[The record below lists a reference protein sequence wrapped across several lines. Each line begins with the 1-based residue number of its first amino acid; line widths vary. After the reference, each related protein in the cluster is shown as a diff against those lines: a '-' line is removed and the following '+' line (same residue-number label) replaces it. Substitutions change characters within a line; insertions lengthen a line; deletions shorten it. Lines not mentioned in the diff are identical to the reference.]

1 MIDSP
6 VPNDD
11 RESAGATTV
20 VVFVQGDERRYVATV
35 HDLLRPRG
43 SDVVVAARDEAVLAE
58 FAELPVETIVAADAR
73 DAIDTVWSK
82 RRTHIFAVTDAAL
95 VPADAIER
103 AERILADDLRRATVS
118 FFSNDAGP
126 LSFPSNQ
133 PTPAAPPGFDHDSLT
148 RRLREL
154 EPVTE
159 PCPVPYA
166 AGAAVMLSDVA
177 LTAVGGL
184 DAPPPGVEIGGVL
197 ADFSMRCRERGF
209 VDLLDPETFVF
220 RPPTPGHP
228 LRTTWMSVG
237 DREWLVRRHPQL
249 LPAFEAEAASRETP
263 VALATRSA
271 RVKAFGLR
279 VLVDDATLGPFE
291 TGAQITTLAIIDALA
306 KLDEVQVVG
315 VALGSHM
322 PAYARNV
329 LGQPKIDVNLRVGGY
344 AAFADYDVLH
354 RTAQPDKDFDVD
366 VARGPASRVVI
377 SILDLIAYHAAS
389 YHATA
394 GEWLQYRGVLRETSR
409 RADGIT
415 TISEDVAATLQRERL
430 PVEHD
435 RVFPVLYGTE
445 HLSGHE
451 PAAFPHEL
459 AENGRLAAEFMVCV
473 GTDYAHKN
481 RDLAIAVHH
490 ELARRGRA
498 MTLILAGPS
507 VPFGGSRNSE
517 RQQLRDDGD
526 VVFLPAVTSRERNW
540 LFRHASVVLY
550 PTSAEGFGLV
560 PFEAARFG
568 SPTVTVGF
576 GPLLETSAEVPVV
589 ATSWDPRELAD
600 CVERL
605 TADPVLRR
613 EQVSATLR
621 AADRYSWR
629 RTAEEFVRM
638 YRALLARPA
647 R

>member
-1 MIDSP
+1 MVD
-6 VPNDD
+6 V
-11 RESAGATTV
+11 ATTV
-20 VVFVQGDERRYVATV
+20 VVFVEGDERRYFATV
-35 HDLLRPRG
+35 EDLSRAPGR
-43 SDVVVAARDEAVLAE
+43 DVVVAARDDETLAS
-58 FAELPVETIVAADAR
+58 FAALPVDTIIAADAR
-73 DAIDTVWSK
+73 EAIDATWSK
-82 RRTHIFAVTDAAL
+82 RRTHIFAVTDAAS
-95 VPADAIER
+95 VPDDAIAR
-103 AERILADDLRRATVS
+103 AERILADDLRHATVS
-118 FFSNDAGP
+118 FFSNDAGQ
-126 LSFPSNQ
+126 LSFPSNH
-133 PTPAAPPGFDHDSLT
+133 PTPAAPPGFDETSLT
-148 RRLREL
+148 RRLRAL
-154 EPVTE
+154 EPHE
-159 PCPVPYA
+159 PPCPVAYA

-177 LTAVGGL
+177 LAAVGGL
-184 DAPPPGVEIGGVL
+184 EAPPAGVGIDGSL

-220 RPPTPGHP
+220 RPPTPGTT
-228 LRTTWMSVG
+228 LRTTGLGVG

-249 LPAFEAEAASRETP
+249 LPAFDAEAGSRRTP
-263 VALATRSA
+263 LALATRSA

-322 PAYARNV
+322 PAYARHV
-329 LGQPKIDVNLRVGGY
+329 LGQPKVDVNLRVGSY

-366 VARGPASRVVI
+366 VARRAASRVVI

-394 GEWLQYRGVLRETSR
+394 DEWLQYRGVLREAAR
-409 RADGIT
+409 RADGVT

-430 PVEHD
+430 PVERD

-445 HLSGHE
+445 HLSGQE
-451 PAAFPHEL
+451 PASFPQEL
-459 AENGRLAAEFMVCV
+459 ADDGQLGSEFLVCV

-481 RDLAIAVHH
+481 RDLAIAVQH

-498 MTLILAGPS
+498 MTLVLAGPS

-517 RQQLRDDGD
+517 RQQLRHDGD

-568 SPTVTVGF
+568 SPTVSVGF
-576 GPLLETSAEVPVV
+576 GPLLETSAGVPVV

-600 CVERL
+600 CVEQL
-605 TADPVLRR
+605 AADPVLRR
-613 EQVSATLR
+613 EQVSATLE

-629 RTAEEFVRM
+629 RTAEEFVQM